1 MPGGNPVKHTLVFVA
16 ALLLLGPITSA
27 GARKPHEQTF
37 TGTQEQ
43 VFQAALTAARQ
54 NYVIQFV
61 DEKQHLITFE
71 QGGGAFHG
79 EIIFNAVVGPEKD
92 GQVTVSLNYQGKRGT
107 PHGGN
112 LAGNY
117 FKRVDEALKAASTVS
132 K

>member
-1 MPGGNPVKHTLVFVA
+1 VKHAFVSVA
-16 ALLLLGPITSA
+16 VLIMLWPVLLA
-27 GARKPHEQTF
+27 GARKPKEQTF

-71 QGGGAFHG
+71 QGGGMFHG
-79 EIIFNAVVGPEKD
+79 EIIFNAAVGPEKD
-92 GQVTVSLNYQGKRGT
+92 GKVTVSLNYQGKRGT

-117 FKRVDEALKAASTVS
+117 FKRVNEALKAAGVTAAN

>member
-1 MPGGNPVKHTLVFVA
+1 MKHTLVFVA
-16 ALLLLGPITSA
+16 VLLLICPVSSA

-54 NYVIQFV
+54 NYVIQFI

-79 EIIFNAVVGPEKD
+79 EIIFNASVGPEKA
-92 GQVTVSLNYQGKRGT
+92 GKVTVSLNYQGKRGT

-117 FKRVDEALKAASTVS
+117 FKRVDEALKAAQGTAT
-132 K
+132 KQ

>member
-1 MPGGNPVKHTLVFVA
+1 MKRAFVSVGV
-16 ALLLLGPITSA
+16 LLLLWQVSLA

-79 EIIFNAVVGPEKD
+79 EIIFSAVVGPKKD
-92 GQVTVSLNYQGKRGT
+92 GQVTVSLNYQGKRGP

-117 FKRVDEALKAASTVS
+117 FKRVDEALKAAGGTTAN